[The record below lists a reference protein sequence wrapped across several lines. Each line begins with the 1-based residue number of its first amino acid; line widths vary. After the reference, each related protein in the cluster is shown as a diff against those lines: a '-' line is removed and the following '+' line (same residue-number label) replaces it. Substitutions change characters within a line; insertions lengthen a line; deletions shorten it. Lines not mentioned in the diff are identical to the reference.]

1 MTSRQR
7 RPLGPRL
14 RPHRSAEGSCGRN
27 EHHPAAGTARSGGG
41 NISLTTE
48 PPVEA
53 RLADATAPALVVRGE
68 QDPDFPDPR
77 AEADWI
83 GQALRGQVVM
93 VSEAGPY
100 PQSQRPGLT
109 AAAVLRFPGT
119 VKGRG

>member
-1 MTSRQR
+1 MR
-7 RPLGPRL
+7 RPGYAKAFSR
-14 RPHRSAEGSCGRN
+14 
-27 EHHPAAGTARSGGG
+27 
-41 NISLTTE
+41 TTHTSHDLAQ
-48 PPVEA
+48 A
-53 RLADATAPALVVRGE
+53 RLADVTAPVLVMMGE
-68 QDPDFPDPR
+68 QDPDFSDSR